1 MESNIPVHL
10 KMDWNLFFT
19 EALYET
25 ITFPV
30 HRKLSSPL
38 ESELECFFEGS
49 VTRNPTFQ
57 FAHPLGSYNGTHGPN
72 GNPSPCPHERQMS
85 TTNQDLPGPKR

>member
-10 KMDWNLFFT
+10 KLDWNLFFT

-38 ESELECFFEGS
+38 ESELEGFFEGS
-49 VTRNPTFQ
+49 VIRNPTFQ
-57 FAHPLGSYNGTHGPN
+57 FAHPLDSYNI
-72 GNPSPCPHERQMS
+72 
-85 TTNQDLPGPKR
+85 KRG

>member
-10 KMDWNLFFT
+10 KLDWNLFFT

-38 ESELECFFEGS
+38 ESGLEGFLEGS
-49 VTRNPTFQ
+49 VIRNPTFQ
-57 FAHPLGSYNGTHGPN
+57 FAHPLDSYNCTGTRGPN
-72 GNPSPCPHERQMS
+72 GNVLQTQRLVEWP
-85 TTNQDLPGPKR
+85 